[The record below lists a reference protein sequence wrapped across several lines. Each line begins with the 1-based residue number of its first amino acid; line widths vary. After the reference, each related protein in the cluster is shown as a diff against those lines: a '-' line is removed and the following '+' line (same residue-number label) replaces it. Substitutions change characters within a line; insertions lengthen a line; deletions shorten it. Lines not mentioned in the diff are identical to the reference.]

1 MASRFWVE
9 EVMGCSL
16 WYEAK
21 IRRNGDES
29 KGLGHL
35 LDCPSEVCQE
45 LVHFGSVD
53 GGVVPCHTVAS
64 GEALAVAHAPLE
76 GGPGRVGGFAEFN
89 ARLSGVVEEALILNP
104 EGGVPGLIV
113 CPTVEG
119 GVGSEVVDG
128 VAHVVCG

>member
-1 MASRFWVE
+1 
-9 EVMGCSL
+9 MGCSL

-21 IRRNGDES
+21 IGRNGDES

-35 LDCPSEVCQE
+35 LDRPSEVCHE
-45 LVHFGSVD
+45 FVHLSSVD
-53 GGVVPCHTVAS
+53 GGVVPCHTVVG

-76 GGPGRVGGFAEFN
+76 RFPRRVAGCAEFN
-89 ARLSGVVEEALILNP
+89 ARLGGVVQGAVVLNP
-104 EGGVPGLIV
+104 EGGIPGLIR
-113 CPTVEG
+113 CPAVEG